1 VTVGTQERKLEI
13 SLAELILRAWSSER
27 VKSEGLRGIIAA
39 DDLDF
44 PGPPHPA
51 QRRKLVRVK

>member
-1 VTVGTQERKLEI
+1 MVGTQERKLGI
-13 SLAELILRAWSSER
+13 SLAELIIRARSLER
-27 VKSEGLRGIIAA
+27 VKAEGFKGIITA

-51 QRRKLVRVK
+51 KRRKLVRVK